1 MKLIYTSYRSCVSRL
16 RSEADQEIPKGAL
29 KFIITKMAFSLCYLF
44 TYTYVL
50 ELKMTY
56 ISTLAVNDVD
66 YRVIVKE
73 ELWIVYATDV
83 EDFRKMIGFTLP
95 LN

>member
-1 MKLIYTSYRSCVSRL
+1 M

-83 EDFRKMIGFTLP
+83 EDFRKMIGFTH
-95 LN
+95 